1 MEGRDMGE
9 RLKGEILEK
18 ANATTR
24 VMIEQ
29 AKEEIRREKDAAL
42 TRLRSEA
49 TDLVIAAAGK
59 ILDANL
65 DTPKQRQLADAAIRE
80 IAETTGR

>member
-1 MEGRDMGE
+1 
-9 RLKGEILEK
+9 
-18 ANATTR
+18 
-24 VMIEQ
+24 MIEQ

-42 TRLRSEA
+42 TQLRSEA

-65 DTPKQRQLADAAIRE
+65 DTTKQRQLADAAIRD
-80 IAETTGR
+80 IAGVAGQ